1 MVSLVY
7 GAFCI
12 CCLLRMMPLV
22 HDLWVEDVLLLGVIP
37 GIGFS
42 MGGSD
47 LCLAEACGHNGTSGS
62 EGVPRK
68 VSSHRSGK
76 TSVDDAIGFVFIA
89 RPEVSMEQRDL
100 SMGGSWRKQG
110 GQWK

>member
-47 LCLAEACGHNGTSGS
+47 LCLAEACGNNGTSGS

-68 VSSHRSGK
+68 SCETFRGTRSVHDG
-76 TSVDDAIGFVFIA
+76 I
-89 RPEVSMEQRDL
+89 
-100 SMGGSWRKQG
+100 
-110 GQWK
+110 